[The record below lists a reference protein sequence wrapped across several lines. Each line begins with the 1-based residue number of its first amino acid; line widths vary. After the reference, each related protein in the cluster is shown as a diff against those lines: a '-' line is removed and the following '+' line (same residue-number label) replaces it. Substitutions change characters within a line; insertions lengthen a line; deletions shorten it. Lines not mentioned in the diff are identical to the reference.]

1 MFVLMI
7 CPNFY
12 VDWIILEKSV
22 LSHGKLFSA
31 FSHEK
36 HFSNWHFSTTMHP
49 NNIPF
54 CVHLH
59 YIHSVSSVKDFSCNP
74 DNKKV
79 MLV

>member
-1 MFVLMI
+1 MFGLII
-7 CPNFY
+7 CPHFF
-12 VDWIILEKSV
+12 VDWIILEKSA

-36 HFSNWHFSTTMHP
+36 HFSNWHFSTT
-49 NNIPF
+49 

-59 YIHSVSSVKDFSCNP
+59 YIHSVSYVKDYSCNP
-74 DNKKV
+74 DKKKV